1 MTGEGAD
8 RRRWGIPASVRPFG
22 VLVALTLIYALA
34 VGLGWGGGV
43 SGAWLSAWAAALAA
57 TSLLYAAG
65 RAPQPAAGKIDRDM
79 LRWFGVAALA
89 WCAGATVNAVSRLVL
104 SRAVVT
110 DSPAD
115 LFLLVA
121 PLAITAGFLV
131 PVRLPRG
138 PRPWL
143 RYLADTYVCACA
155 LFVVGWVALF
165 ERLYHGSGEGWGL

>member
-1 MTGEGAD
+1 MTGEAAD

-22 VLVALTLIYALA
+22 VLVARTLSYAVA
-34 VGLGWGGGV
+34 VGLGWGGWV
-43 SGAWLSAWAAALAA
+43 SGAWLSAWAAALSA

-89 WCAGATVNAVSRLVL
+89 WCAGATVNAVSRLVI

-110 DSPAD
+110 VSPAG

-121 PLAITAGFLV
+121 QIAIAAGFLV

-143 RYLADTYVCACA
+143 RYLADTYDNTNAQNK
-155 LFVVGWVALF
+155 VGWV
-165 ERLYHGSGEGWGL
+165 